1 MLAEIVIGN
10 MEAIFNCSGDDKLIY
25 VHYINIRTNKEF
37 TLNFN
42 DQSAAN
48 KYMFEFIRSHFKE
61 TTNVFARTQIG
72 KTCRD
77 ISHLVWKN

>member
-1 MLAEIVIGN
+1 MLAEIIIGC

-25 VHYINIRTNKEF
+25 VHYINIRTNEEF

-42 DQSAAN
+42 DQQAAN
-48 KYMFEFIRSHFKE
+48 KYMFEYIRSNFKE
-61 TTNVFARTQIG
+61 NSPVIARTKIG
-72 KTCRD
+72 KTCRS